1 MDSTKNS
8 SKISVKSQ
16 KQVVIDKHR
25 TINLGDIQKEYR
37 AAQEKEKGPN
47 ANQLCLTNELAWLK
61 AKQDELDKAETE
73 FSFEEGQWGKSKL
86 IYVPGDNGKKVIQGG
101 SVGDLVSYLIENEDV
116 EFIEAFL
123 CVHTY
128 FVPSKFLLAK
138 LRELFHSH
146 SQDGALTKAQENVL
160 NVVRIWIA
168 HHWYYF
174 ATDSENEVKLNEF
187 IASLMENVNIKE
199 ELGAIKLNKTE
210 ELKDVIAKTK
220 LFASLSESYSP
231 YDKPKLL
238 AMVAS
243 LLKKS
248 PIVKTTK
255 KRMTTSTCI
264 VASEAVNYLEKNISI
279 TREFAINLMRDMAE
293 IGYLKHATGDLKS
306 FVDGNHLYKIKEIK
320 KTKEKSESTNT
331 STIKSFMDIP
341 PIEAAC
347 QLTIYESTIFRKIS
361 PLEFMHQAWNKK
373 EGKTSPNL
381 LKLIKRFNEVS
392 YWVASEIVSVKNLKN
407 RVEVLKRFILLAD
420 HTRQLNNF
428 STMMEIIVGLNLA
441 AVQRLEKTWLSVP
454 PKYMQMFN
462 SMMALTSSSQNY
474 KSYRE
479 HVASI
484 QGPSIPY
491 IGVYLRDLTF
501 VEDGN
506 ETFLNS
512 TKIVNYEKMRMLST
526 ILNELT
532 TLQTQNYNIQQDKSI
547 LQYLL
552 TDRVVYLTDDE
563 LRQESLLC
571 EISKR
576 HSMNVDTKCLNE
588 EFDRAQPASACKS
601 VSAL

>member
-1 MDSTKNS
+1 MESQKNPI
-8 SKISVKSQ
+8 KLTVKSQ
-16 KQVVIDKHR
+16 KQSVLDKHR
-25 TINLGDIQKEYR
+25 TINLGDIQKEFR
-37 AAQEKEKGPN
+37 NAQEKEHGPN
-47 ANQLCLTNELAWLK
+47 ANQLCLSNELAWLK
-61 AKQDELDKAETE
+61 AKQDEIDKAETE

-101 SVGDLVSYLIENEDV
+101 SVGDLVSYLIENEDF
-116 EFIEAFL
+116 EFIEGFL

-128 FVPSKFLLAK
+128 FVPSKFLLVK
-138 LRELFHSH
+138 LRELFHSN
-146 SQDGALTKAQENVL
+146 SQEGSLSKAQENVL
-160 NVVRIWIA
+160 NVVRIWIT

-174 ATDSENEVKLNEF
+174 ANDSENEAKLNEF

-210 ELKDVIAKTK
+210 ELKDIIAKTK
-220 LFASLSESYSP
+220 LYASLNESYSP

-238 AMVAS
+238 AMVS
-243 LLKKS
+243 SVLKKS

-255 KRMTTSTCI
+255 KRMTTSTCLI
-264 VASEAVNYLEKNISI
+264 ASEAVNYLEKNISV
-279 TREFAINLMRDMAE
+279 TREFSINLMRDMAE

-306 FVDGNHLYKIKEIK
+306 FVDGNHLYKLKELK
-320 KTKEKSESTNT
+320 KSKAEKGDCTNHSTV
-331 STIKSFMDIP
+331 KAFMDIP
-341 PIEAAC
+341 PIEVAC
-347 QLTIYESTIFRKIS
+347 QLTLYESTLFRKIS
-361 PLEFMHQAWNKK
+361 PLELMHQSWNKK
-373 EGKTSPNL
+373 DGKTSPNL

-392 YWVASEIVSVKNLKN
+392 YWVASEIVSVKALKN

-462 SMMALTSSSQNY
+462 SMMSLTSSSQNY
-474 KSYRE
+474 KAYRE

-491 IGVYLRDLTF
+491 IGIYLRDLTF

-526 ILNELT
+526 ILNEIKE
-532 TLQTQNYNIQQDKSI
+532 LQTQQYNIQQDKSI

-552 TDRVVYLTDDE
+552 VDRVIYLTDDE

-576 HSMNVDTKCLNE
+576 HSMSVDTKTLSE
-588 EFDRAQPASACKS
+588 ELGQTPATACKS